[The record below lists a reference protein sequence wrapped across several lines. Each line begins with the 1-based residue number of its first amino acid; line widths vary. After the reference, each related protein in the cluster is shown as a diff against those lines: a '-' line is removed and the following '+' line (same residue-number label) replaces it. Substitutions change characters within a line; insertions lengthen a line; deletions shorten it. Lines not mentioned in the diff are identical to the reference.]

1 MNYANQSNS
10 KLSVGQKE
18 DRKILKITMPSVK
31 LVNNQQTTIAFQEK
45 GNTVEFALSVMSD
58 NEKKFRAKVGEYN
71 ALMRFEVGQTVAM
84 NKFDFYTMLTDV
96 FCIFI

>member
-1 MNYANQSNS
+1 MQSNT

-18 DRKILKITMPSVK
+18 DRKILKMNMPSVK
-31 LVNNQQTTIAFQEK
+31 LVNNLQTTIAFQEL

-71 ALMRFEVGQTVAM
+71 ALMRFDDGQTVSM
-84 NKFDFYTMLTDV
+84 HRSDFHVMLTDI
-96 FCIFI
+96 FHIFI